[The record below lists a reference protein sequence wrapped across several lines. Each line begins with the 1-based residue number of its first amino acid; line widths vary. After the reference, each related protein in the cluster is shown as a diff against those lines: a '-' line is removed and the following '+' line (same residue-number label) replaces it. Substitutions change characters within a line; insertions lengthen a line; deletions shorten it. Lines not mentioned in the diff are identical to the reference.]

1 MRDEAIQTFNPE
13 AREAS
18 LLVITRGDVGD
29 DARSYAHR
37 RIGAVIEHIDESVLF
52 ARVKL
57 TEAPDPARERPAIA
71 QVTIDL
77 NGEIVRAQVAG
88 QVMREAVDLLDARL
102 RDKLAHRDEYRQALR
117 RRPPVSPPGEW
128 RHGDAPTSRPDYF
141 DRPPDERE
149 VVRRKTYVNEGL
161 TPDEAA
167 FDMEELDF
175 DFYLFRELASGQ
187 DAVLERGE
195 NGSYR
200 LTSVLP
206 EAVDVGPTA
215 IALTVAETPVPELE
229 LNDAIERM
237 NFEGERYVI
246 FVNAGTGRVNVIY
259 HRFDGHYGLIA
270 LD

>member
-18 LLVITRGDVGD
+18 LLVIARGDVAD

-37 RIGAVIEHIDESVLF
+37 RIGAVIDHIDEPVLF

-57 TEAPDPARERPAIA
+57 TEAPDPARDRPAIA
-71 QVTIDL
+71 QVTVDL

-88 QVMREAVDLLDARL
+88 HFMREAVDLLDARL
-102 RDKLAHRDEYRQALR
+102 RDKLGHRDEYRQALR
-117 RRPPVSPPGEW
+117 RRAPASPPGEW
-128 RHGDAPTSRPDYF
+128 RHGDAPSPRPYYF

-149 VVRRKTYVNEGL
+149 LVRRKTYVDEGL

-167 FDMEELDF
+167 FDMEEFDF

-187 DAVLERGE
+187 DAVLERVE
-195 NGSYR
+195 NGSYV
-200 LTSVLP
+200 LTRVRP
-206 EAVDVGPTA
+206 ESDAGPTA
-215 IALTVAETPVPELE
+215 IALTVVETPAPELDLKE
-229 LNDAIERM
+229 AIERM
-237 NFEGERYVI
+237 NVDGERYVF
-246 FVNAGTGRVNVIY
+246 FVNAATGRGNVIY

-270 LD
+270 PD